1 MVCVFCGL
9 ETGNLAGHETQ
20 EACLAA
26 LQQEIVTLR
35 KVLSMARPPGDTPEP
50 ESPGAETEVERT

>member
-9 ETGNLAGHETQ
+9 DTGNLPGHETQ

-35 KVLSMARPPGDTPEP
+35 KVLSIAKPAGDGPAPEAAP
-50 ESPGAETEVERT
+50 AEADLERG